1 MRKNDIR
8 FSGEAVTL
16 KHHSARGRV
25 TRNAGNFTRGSQLL
39 THEILMIFAGVRIPF
54 LMWFGTFV
62 TGLCLTLWIMMDQHE
77 VQLVLMKLWSDFWT
91 MMDFDGQRAVNL
103 TLPNGWIR
111 SIAMALVSTDP
122 SVHHAWTKA
131 VRCVLGSAFMAIFI
145 AAPLTIWFVD
155 ISRRRGR
162 TILEE
167 RHERGALLVAKETLA
182 NEVRNHNEMK
192 FAEEC
197 RDLDPPLDPK
207 AVRKMSQP
215 ERWALGLHRPYTLAG
230 IPFPWRLEQS
240 HSMFI
245 GTTGTGKTT
254 QLRSLVA
261 QIRSRGHRAVIFDL
275 TGAFVEAF
283 FDETTDVILNPMDE
297 RCPPWTIFDECHNYA
312 DYVSAAE
319 ALIPSD
325 PGNSEPFW
333 PMAARTLF
341 VETCV
346 KLKERGETSNA
357 AIAHHLMTADLKRIH
372 ALLANTVADPLTAE
386 KSARMAESI
395 RAVFNTNAQALRFLP
410 DPKDSDR
417 EPFSVV
423 DWMTGDFEP
432 GSILFITSSHTD
444 LALNRALLTLWMD
457 LAVNSLLRLPRTREL
472 RTWFLFDEVHAL
484 HRLPAIEHG
493 LQTAR
498 GFGGAF
504 VLGMHSFD
512 KLVQTYGEEGAVNL
526 AGLART
532 KLILATADR
541 TTAET
546 CAEFIGNR
554 EVRQMDEAYS
564 YGYNN
569 TRDASTLTPR
579 KLVEPLV
586 IPDDIANLPSMHGFV
601 KFPDGFPAARIK
613 LAWKDYPHVA
623 EGFERRKDVTPNV
636 YVPPVG
642 KEQDADVGGR
652 EQAPKRRTDENE
664 KIGPEELSQAER
676 DANALDLSNGEDA
689 PNSVAS
695 VDMAPIGEGTKP
707 EPAPATAQGG
717 DLGRGRGELR
727 PDGYRVLK
735 TGTTAAI
742 GPRRAG
748 DHVHSRAEET
758 HDRQTF
764 RVQALGK
771 DGLANHEEL
780 IAKETREGA
789 GVMPIDR
796 HHHHHG
802 PGLGDGVEID
812 DDMDM
817 GR

>member
-1 MRKNDIR
+1 MRKDDLR
-8 FSGEAVTL
+8 FNGEAVTL
-16 KHHSARGRV
+16 KHHSSRGHIQ
-25 TRNAGNFTRGSQLL
+25 RNSGDFTRGSQLVS
-39 THEILMIFAGVRIPF
+39 HQFRMWYAGVRIP
-54 LMWFGTFV
+54 LMVWFGTFI
-62 TGLCLTLWIMMDQHE
+62 TALSLTLWIMMEQFE
-77 VQLVLMKLWSDFWT
+77 NQLVLMKLWSDFWT
-91 MMDFDGQRAVNL
+91 MMGFDGQRIVNL
-103 TLPNGWIR
+103 TMPNGSLR
-111 SIAMALVSTDP
+111 SMPMELIPVNP
-122 SVHHAWTKA
+122 SVHHAWSKA
-131 VRCVLGSAFMAIFI
+131 VRCVLGSAFMALFI
-145 AAPLTIWFVD
+145 AAPLNIWFVD
-155 ISRRRGR
+155 LSLRRGR

-167 RHERGALLVAKETLA
+167 RHERGALLVSRNTLVD
-182 NEVRNHNEMK
+182 EVRKHNAVK

-197 RDLDPPLDPK
+197 GQLNPPLTPK
-207 AVRKMSQP
+207 KVRALPKEQQFK
-215 ERWALGLHRPYTLAG
+215 LGLHRPYRLAG
-230 IPFPWRLEQS
+230 IPFPHRLEQS
-240 HSMFI
+240 HAMFI

-254 QLRSLVA
+254 ELRALVT

-283 FDETTDVILNPMDE
+283 YREATDVILNPMDE
-297 RCPPWTIFDECHNYA
+297 RCRPWTIFGECENQA
-312 DYVSAAE
+312 DFVSAAE

-346 KLKERGETSNA
+346 KLKAMGETSNA
-357 AIAHHLMTADLKRIH
+357 AIAHHLMMADLKRIH
-372 ALLANTVADPLTAE
+372 ELLENTVADPLTAE
-386 KSARMAESI
+386 KAARMAESI
-395 RAVFNTNAQALRFLP
+395 RAVVNTNIGGLRFMP
-410 DPKDSDR
+410 DGTTSGQ
-417 EPFSVV
+417 EPFSIVE
-423 DWMTGDFEP
+423 WMTGDFQP

-457 LAVNSLLRLPRTREL
+457 LAVNSLMRMQRTRNL

-613 LAWKDYPHVA
+613 LAWKDYPEVA
-623 EGFERRKDVTPNV
+623 PGFVRRKDVTPNV
-636 YVPPVG
+636 YVPSQQP
-642 KEQDADVGGR
+642 EEEENTDEGGR
-652 EQAPKRRTDENE
+652 EEAPKPPTEDHA
-664 KIGPEELSQAER
+664 KSQPTELSQAEI
-676 DANALDLSNGEDA
+676 DANALDLTGANDDHSASYLSLVGE
-689 PNSVAS
+689 SV
-695 VDMAPIGEGTKP
+695 PPTNTP
-707 EPAPATAQGG
+707 TAIT
-717 DLGRGRGELR
+717 DNELGRGRGETR
-727 PDGYRVLK
+727 PDGFRVLK
-735 TGTTAAI
+735 TGSVAAVAAK
-742 GPRRAG
+742 RAG
-748 DHVHSRAEET
+748 DHVQARAEQT
-758 HDRQTF
+758 HDRQTE
-764 RVQALGK
+764 RTQALGK

-780 IAKETREGA
+780 ITKETREGA
-789 GVMPIDR
+789 GVMPID
-796 HHHHHG
+796 HHHHG
-802 PGLGDGVEID
+802 APTLDEGPDIDGGWGI
-812 DDMDM
+812 
-817 GR
+817 